1 MDNEVKE
8 ETRIVKLSLYLEK
21 SILIILSKEL
31 GLIDFSKSHLPI
43 IKWAMNYSLVCWEWF
58 EILKKQADCTMIV
71 NMEKSKFAQSH
82 NPCEFSLINS
92 NNRYR
97 FHSNFENVKHLKF
110 KLVNIK
116 SFVDAI
122 SEYKDKGNI
131 LSIESILVVSK
142 YYSPIRWDSLNLL
155 NQIQIPNVQ
164 YHFDIQTECE
174 NNVQNNNEMSH
185 KNFETKSLVLKSDI
199 RLDCTDFSDFRDAV
213 IILDP
218 IDLVLQSFSCSD
230 SYYPHFT
237 MCHSISKHNSR
248 YESVK
253 IIDTPISLF
262 TFYRLLQSPNIHTLH
277 VDLQFHQIYSF
288 YKSYDSYANSHHF
301 DIEDEVEEDP
311 NENIDLERIEY
322 RRFSEKYYDEL
333 DEDEELDGTF
343 DSLFCTFY
351 YDEDITP
358 NEEFSQDL
366 WDKCQ
371 HLLMNHKTLTNLSIC
386 NNDNSCWGSCNKKPP
401 KGFIHDFKVL
411 INNLSPSIKTLGL
424 VMNYLSAK
432 HLNDILDNN
441 QRLNEIIL
449 FGSYINTHVQPKLTQ
464 KSSRCYQ
471 FKPKLIKT
479 TNDNIKITIHRDDLM
494 VVYLN

>member
-8 ETRIVKLSLYLEK
+8 ETRIVKLSLFLEK
-21 SILIILSKEL
+21 SILMILSKEL
-31 GLIDFSKSHLPI
+31 GLIDSSKSHLPI
-43 IKWAMNYSLVCWEWF
+43 VKWAMKYSLVCWEWF
-58 EILKKQADCTMIV
+58 EILKKQVACTMIV
-71 NMEKSKFAQSH
+71 DMEKSKFAQSH
-82 NPCEFSLINS
+82 NPCEFNLINS
-92 NNRYR
+92 NNRFR
-97 FHSNFENVKHLKF
+97 FYSNFENVKHLKF
-110 KLVNIK
+110 ELVNIK

-131 LSIESILVVSK
+131 LSIECILVVFDGYEDNSC
-142 YYSPIRWDSLNLL
+142 IRWDSLNLL

-164 YHFDIQTECE
+164 YHFDITTGCE
-174 NNVQNNNEMSH
+174 EKAFWNVQNNNEMLH
-185 KNFETKSLVLKSDI
+185 KNFETKSLVLEFDMRI
-199 RLDCTDFSDFRDAV
+199 ETDLGDHIDFSDFRNAV

-218 IDLVLQSFSCSD
+218 IDLVLQPASHTASE
-230 SYYPHFT
+230 YPHFT

-343 DSLFCTFY
+343 DSLFCPFY
-351 YDEDITP
+351 YDDGYIKP

-386 NNDNSCWGSCNKKPP
+386 NNDNSCWGRCNKKPP

-424 VMNYLSAK
+424 VMDYLRAK

-441 QRLNEIIL
+441 QRLKEIIL
-449 FGSYINTHVQPKLTQ
+449 LR
-464 KSSRCYQ
+464 RCYNI
-471 FKPKLIKT
+471 KPKLIKT
-479 TNDNIKITIHRDDLM
+479 TNDNIKITFHR
-494 VVYLN
+494 

>member
-21 SILIILSKEL
+21 SILMILSKEL
-31 GLIDFSKSHLPI
+31 SLIDSSKSHLPI
-43 IKWAMNYSLVCWEWF
+43 VKWAMNYSLVCWEWF
-58 EILKKQADCTMIV
+58 EILKKQVACTMIID
-71 NMEKSKFAQSH
+71 MEKSKFAQSH
-82 NPCEFSLINS
+82 NPCEFNLINS
-92 NNRYR
+92 NNRFR

-110 KLVNIK
+110 KHVNIK

-122 SEYKDKGNI
+122 SEYKDKGDI
-131 LSIESILVVSK
+131 LSIESILVVFDAFEDF
-142 YYSPIRWDSLNLL
+142 SPIRSDLLNLL
-155 NQIQIPNVQ
+155 NQIQILNVQ
-164 YHFDIQTECE
+164 YHFDIMTDQVNKWLIT
-174 NNVQNNNEMSH
+174 VQNNNEMLH
-185 KNFETKSLVLKSDI
+185 KNFETKSLVLKSDF
-199 RLDCTDFSDFRDAV
+199 RGDTDFSDFRDAV

-218 IDLVLQSFSCSD
+218 IDLVLQSFGCSD

-288 YKSYDSYANSHHF
+288 YKSYDSNANRDDDF

-311 NENIDLERIEY
+311 NENIDIERIEY

-343 DSLFCTFY
+343 DTLFCPFY
-351 YDEDITP
+351 YDDEDITP

-386 NNDNSCWGSCNKKPP
+386 NNDISCWGRCNKKPP

-449 FGSYINTHVQPKLTQ
+449 FRKYIN
-464 KSSRCYQ
+464 
-471 FKPKLIKT
+471 KPKLIKT
-479 TNDNIKITIHRDDLM
+479 TNDNIKITIHKDF
-494 VVYLN
+494 

>member
-1 MDNEVKE
+1 M
-8 ETRIVKLSLYLEK
+8 
-21 SILIILSKEL
+21 ILSKEL
-31 GLIDFSKSHLPI
+31 GLIDSSKSHLPI

-58 EILKKQADCTMIV
+58 EILKKQVACTMIV
-71 NMEKSKFAQSH
+71 DMEKSKFAQSH
-82 NPCEFSLINS
+82 NPCEFNLINS
-92 NNRYR
+92 NNRFR
-97 FHSNFENVKHLKF
+97 FYSNFENVKHLKF
-110 KLVNIK
+110 ELVNIK

-131 LSIESILVVSK
+131 LSIESILVVFDGYK
-142 YYSPIRWDSLNLL
+142 YSSPIRWDSLNLL

-164 YHFDIQTECE
+164 YHFDIATDCE
-174 NNVQNNNEMSH
+174 EKPFCNGQNNNEMLH
-185 KNFETKSLVLKSDI
+185 KNFETKSLVLKSEMRIDTDM
-199 RLDCTDFSDFRDAV
+199 RDHTDFSDFRDAI

-218 IDLVLQSFSCSD
+218 IDLVLQSVAYTESE
-230 SYYPHFT
+230 YPHFT

-277 VDLQFHQIYSF
+277 VDLQLHQIYSF
-288 YKSYDSYANSHHF
+288 YKSYDSNANRDDDF

-343 DSLFCTFY
+343 DSLFCPFY
-351 YDEDITP
+351 YDDEYITP

-386 NNDNSCWGSCNKKPP
+386 NNDNSC
-401 KGFIHDFKVL
+401 
-411 INNLSPSIKTLGL
+411 
-424 VMNYLSAK
+424 
-432 HLNDILDNN
+432 
-441 QRLNEIIL
+441 
-449 FGSYINTHVQPKLTQ
+449 
-464 KSSRCYQ
+464 
-471 FKPKLIKT
+471 
-479 TNDNIKITIHRDDLM
+479 
-494 VVYLN
+494 